1 MFQSAITYLTTIFK
15 NYVSSPCQISGN
27 MCMVVT
33 SSDSEDDYS
42 FPFNTEVKIFG
53 ALYAGM

>member
-1 MFQSAITYLTTIFK
+1 
-15 NYVSSPCQISGN
+15 
-27 MCMVVT
+27 MVVT